1 MKAAVVEAPM
11 RVAVKE
17 VPRPAEEEGTVII
30 KVRKF
35 AICGSDLHIFKG
47 THPRI
52 KPPII
57 LGHEF
62 IGEIASCSSATHKW
76 DSGQRV
82 TANPLISSCG
92 QCPYCLKGDIHLCN
106 KLVTLGINCAGAF
119 AEFVKVPARN
129 VLAVPDEVS
138 DLEGALVEPLAVAV
152 SAVRHARV
160 QLGNAVG
167 VLGSGPIGLFCISVL
182 KAAGAS
188 AIAATDARARCL
200 ELAPQMGASKAFDAK
215 GPWVDGVKDSFGPLD
230 VTFVAAS
237 GGPEIAEDILGG
249 AIELTKKE
257 GTIFV
262 LSNLS
267 SKVAVDVTKLRRNHQ
282 VMTGSTSYTPND
294 FKLALELIRRKAVN
308 ARAIVSHQF
317 AFDSV
322 EQGFDMLLHD
332 AAAIKVLIGLPRD

>member
-11 RVAVKE
+11 RVVVKD

-62 IGEIASCSSATHKW
+62 IGEIVNCSSSTPIWKI
-76 DSGQRV
+76 GQRV
-82 TANPLISSCG
+82 VANPLISACG
-92 QCPYCLKGDIHLCN
+92 HCSYCRKGDRHLCDN
-106 KLVTLGINCAGAF
+106 SVALGINTAGAF
-119 AEFVKVPARN
+119 AEFVKVPAQN
-129 VLAVPDEVS
+129 VVAVPDEVS

-188 AIAATDARARCL
+188 AIVATDARSRCL
-200 ELAPQMGASKAFDAK
+200 ELASTMGASRAFDAK
-215 GPWVDGVKDSFGPLD
+215 GSWVGGIKDSFGPLD

-237 GGPEIAEDILGG
+237 GGPEIAENILGG

-322 EQGFDMLLHD
+322 EQGFDTLLHD
-332 AAAIKVLIGLPRD
+332 AAAIKVLIGLPRN